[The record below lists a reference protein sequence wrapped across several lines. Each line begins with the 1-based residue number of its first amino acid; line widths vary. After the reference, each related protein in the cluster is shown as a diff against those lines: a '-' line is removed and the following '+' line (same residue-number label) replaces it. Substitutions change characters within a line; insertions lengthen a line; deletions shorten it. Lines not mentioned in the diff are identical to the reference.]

1 MKAIKNKKRYDPRW
15 HHSERQDPKTRVI
28 NEGIT
33 VSFDNF
39 TATEAKEFP
48 GGGPEDLPD
57 EVPVDNE
64 DSSLPRR
71 TPEEEEALDARL
83 KTPGV
88 VTTTDH
94 PLVEDPNEGCG
105 EPETG
110 LEAAEAPVMDLSPDE
125 AYDTGYADAVEEI
138 MNSISHLLHEPVG
151 EPVAIEINEDDEE
164 DKEAMNEQPSIE
176 DMMKKS
182 VKDSPY
188 ADMPSIIAKLN
199 RKSPEVKETSPITDK
214 VRSREPENIKSA
226 IQNWLRIGYDI
237 DEVELTSDGQVLNVA
252 DFLEIDPMEEA

>member
-15 HHSERQDPKTRVI
+15 HHNERQDPKTRVI

-48 GGGPEDLPD
+48 GGGPDDLPD
-57 EVPVDNE
+57 EVPGDNE

-151 EPVAIEINEDDEE
+151 EPVAIEINE
-164 DKEAMNEQPSIE
+164 QPGVE
-176 DMMKKS
+176 DMLKKS

-188 ADMPSIIAKLN
+188 ADMPTIIAKLN
-199 RKSPEVKETSPITDK
+199 RKSPEVKEASPIADK
-214 VRSREPENIKSA
+214 VKSRESENIKSA
-226 IQNWLRIGYDI
+226 IRNWLRIGYDI